1 MGVHSVCY
9 LQEKLP
15 INRDANMGEDGEDL
29 YSDSVIFCDL
39 VREYL
44 WLLTGVKLSY
54 EILDEK
60 GGRYGVISLYQS
72 HLLFL

>member
-1 MGVHSVCY
+1 
-9 LQEKLP
+9 
-15 INRDANMGEDGEDL
+15 MGEDGEDL

-44 WLLTGVKLSY
+44 WLLTGVEFSY
-54 EILDEK
+54 EIFDEK
-60 GGRYGVISLYQS
+60 GGRYGVISLYES